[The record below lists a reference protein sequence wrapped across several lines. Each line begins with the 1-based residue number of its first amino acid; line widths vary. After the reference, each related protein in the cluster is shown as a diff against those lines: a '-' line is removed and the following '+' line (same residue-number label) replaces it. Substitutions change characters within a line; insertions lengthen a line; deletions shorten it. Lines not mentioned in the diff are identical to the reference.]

1 MQTLWV
7 GGVGGMEA
15 ELVKRTGLNFEA
27 IPAAGVHGV
36 GLRALPGN
44 ILKLLQGLMASRRIL
59 RRFRPDVLLFTGG
72 YVAVP
77 MALAAR
83 LPGLGIPRPRSLVY
97 IPDIE
102 PGLALKVLLRL
113 ADHAALTVE
122 ASRPYMP
129 QGIPATSTGYPLRSD
144 MKKWDRIQ
152 ARQVLG
158 ISSSLPVLLVTGG
171 SKGARSINRAL
182 LQGLPRLLEQME
194 VIHLSG
200 KLDWPEVEEAARK
213 LPGPFA
219 VRYHPYPYLHEEM
232 GAALSAADLV
242 VSRSGASSLGEYP
255 FFGLPAILVPYPY
268 AWRYQRV
275 NAEYL
280 VRRGAAIMLPD
291 EQLGEKLVGVVRD
304 LMNDETRRQAMHTA
318 MSSLSQPQAAGAIAG
333 ILSKL
338 AEST

>member
-1 MQTLWV
+1 
-7 GGVGGMEA
+7 MEA
-15 ELVKRTGLNFEA
+15 ELVQRTGLKFEA

-44 ILKLLQGLMASRRIL
+44 LLKLLQGLLESRRIL
-59 RRFRPDVLLFTGG
+59 RRFRPDALLFTGG

-83 LPGLGIPRPRSLVY
+83 LPLLGFRRPRSLVY

-102 PGLALKVLLRL
+102 PGLALKVLLRF

-122 ASRPYMP
+122 VARAFLPDRLA
-129 QGIPATSTGYPLRSD
+129 ATTTGYPLRPD
-144 MKKWDRIQ
+144 LKHWERNQ

-158 ISSSLPVLLVTGG
+158 LSPSTASTPLPVLLVTGG
-171 SKGARSINRAL
+171 SQGARSINQAL
-182 LQGLPRLLEQME
+182 LQGLPKLLESME

-200 KLDWPEVEEAARK
+200 RLDWPEVEQVSRA
-213 LPGPFA
+213 LPGELA
-219 VRYHPYPYLHEEM
+219 GRYHPYPYLHEEM

-242 VSRSGASSLGEYP
+242 ISRAGASCLGEYP
-255 FFGLPAILVPYPY
+255 FFGTPAILVPYPY

-280 VRRGAAIMLPD
+280 VKHGAALLLPD
-291 EQLGEKLVGVVRD
+291 DQLGDKLIDSVLNLVQD
-304 LMNDETRRQAMHTA
+304 QPRRQAMHKA
-318 MSSLSQPQAAGAIAG
+318 MLSLSQPQAAGAIAG

-338 AEST
+338 AESA